1 MEREERIEIYMIPPN
16 FAEEGTMLSGRI
28 RTKNAVETA
37 AMLLVLV
44 PLLLCLDMTVKTKM
58 YIAMIVLVPIG
69 ILGILGIQGE
79 SLFAFI
85 GSFFRYLTRRRFLTV
100 PDERYRLEQNRRR
113 KQIGKGETKIHGRQ
127 KSQTNPEPDM
137 ETGIETGQARSE
149 TRAKSRFPWKRR
161 AAESEAE

>member
-1 MEREERIEIYMIPPN
+1 MEREDRIEIYMIPSN

-37 AMLLVLV
+37 VMLLVLI

-58 YIAMIVLVPIG
+58 YIAMIVLVPVG
-69 ILGILGIQGE
+69 ILGILGVQGE

-85 GSFFRYLTRRRFLTV
+85 GSFFRYLTRRRLLTI

-113 KQIGKGETKIHGRQ
+113 KEENRKHGRQ
-127 KSQTNPEPDM
+127 KGQTKPEPDV
-137 ETGIETGQARSE
+137 ETGMEAHQAGTET
-149 TRAKSRFPWKRR
+149 
-161 AAESEAE
+161 